1 MLYVLHKLKR
11 YCPGV
16 TSIGLLW
23 GLSLPSQAA
32 IDVTDKLELLGT
44 PTQAQYETQPYA
56 RNVWDMQVY
65 GDRLYVGSGNSSNI
79 GPSSNAGLARIHCF
93 DTTTQKFTDAFTTNE
108 EQIDRIIPLNNT
120 LFIPGH
126 DPRGSVPPR
135 IYRLGSDG
143 QWSHVS
149 LEGVHI
155 YDIHEFNRRLWV
167 GRGVFSYQK
176 DALVASDTPN
186 FLNNQPNWNYLPVAS
201 IGQSTWRLYNFFQLG
216 QTLLASGEPFL
227 GDDQPGFFAY
237 FPTVNRWTQI
247 INGKRFFPGAPAE
260 ISPTRYTIR
269 RDAILN
275 KTTLYIGSV
284 TYNDHQHFPI
294 GLYRASSLNFVR
306 QIPLEFGF
314 IPWDVMVKGRVA
326 YVLSARQD
334 APQQFT
340 IRVQKSPDLLNWE
353 TVLEFKRPA
362 FARSFERIN
371 DDFYFGM
378 GIEWRQESQ
387 APQFTFLGSPEESG
401 KIYRIKGTAL
411 KGTAVLP
418 SAKQPAA
425 R

>member
-1 MLYVLHKLKR
+1 MLHILRKLKR
-11 YCPGV
+11 YCPGL

-56 RNVWDMQVY
+56 RNVWDMQVH
-65 GDRLYVGSGNSSNI
+65 GDRLYLGSGNSSNI
-79 GPSSNAGLARIHCF
+79 GPSSNAGLARIHSF
-93 DTTTQKFTDAFTTNE
+93 DTATQKFTDAFTTNE

-126 DPRGSVPPR
+126 DPRGDIPPR
-135 IYRLGSDG
+135 IYRLGADG

-155 YDIHEFNRRLWV
+155 YDIHEYNRRLWV

-176 DALVASDTPN
+176 EALVAADFPN
-186 FLNNQPNWNYLPVAS
+186 FLNNQPDWSYLPVAS
-201 IGQSTWRLYNFFQLG
+201 TGQTTWRLYNFFQLG
-216 QTLLASGEPFL
+216 QTLFASGESYL
-227 GDDQPGFFAY
+227 GDNQPGFFIY
-237 FPTVNRWTQI
+237 FPSINRWAQMY
-247 INGKRFFPGAPAE
+247 NGKRLFPGAPTE
-260 ISPTRYTIR
+260 IPPTRYTIR
-269 RDAILN
+269 RDAVLN

-306 QIPLEFGF
+306 KIPLEPGF
-314 IPWDVMVKGRVA
+314 IPWDVMVKDRIA

-340 IRVQKSPDLLNWE
+340 IRVQESVNLLNWK
-353 TVLEFKRPA
+353 TVLEFKRPS

-371 DDFYFGM
+371 NDFYFGM
-378 GIEWRQESQ
+378 GIEWREESQ
-387 APQFTFLGSPEESG
+387 APQFTFVGLPEESG

-411 KGTAVLP
+411 LP
-418 SAKQPAA
+418 SVKQPAA